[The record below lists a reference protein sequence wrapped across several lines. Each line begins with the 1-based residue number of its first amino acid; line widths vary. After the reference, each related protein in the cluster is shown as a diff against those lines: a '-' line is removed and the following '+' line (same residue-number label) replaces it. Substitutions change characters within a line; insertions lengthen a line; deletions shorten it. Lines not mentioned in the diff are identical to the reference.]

1 MFFNNWI
8 NHFYPQQF
16 MDFQNFR
23 NFLIDNNIIA
33 TTTGV
38 LIAYSAW
45 DFIQSFVGDLVLPGI
60 YFLFIGRF
68 ITNGFVS
75 SVFEPVNK
83 LNLPKFITSFISF
96 TIVIIITF
104 LFIQFVIKNWINQN
118 NTKIPLPPT
127 TTNNNNNDNNYII
140 QGNSNISGNTIP
152 MKDEVIKN
160 MDIDS
165 KYYYYN
171 NF

>member
-1 MFFNNWI
+1 MFFDNWI
-8 NHFYPQQF
+8 NYFFPKHL
-16 MDFQNFR
+16 MDFQNFKS
-23 NFLIDNNIIA
+23 FLIDNNIIA

-60 YFLFIGRF
+60 YFLFIGSF
-68 ITNGFVS
+68 VTNGFVS

-83 LNLPKFITSFISF
+83 LNIPKFITSFISF

-127 TTNNNNNDNNYII
+127 KSNNSDNNYII
-140 QGNSNISGNTIP
+140 QGNSIVSGNT
-152 MKDEVIKN
+152 MKDQVIAN

-165 KYYYYN
+165 KYYYYS